1 LTLTGP
7 GVVQAAGAVCWRET
21 PTGIELLV
29 VHRAERKD
37 VSIPKGK
44 VDPGETPPQTAVR
57 EIAEE
62 TGLTIAL
69 GAPLGTTE
77 YTLPGG
83 REKIVHYW
91 SAEVVDAA
99 ITASTF
105 VANKEIAAVEWLSV
119 TAAHARLSYHLDR
132 EVLDRFTAR
141 VKAGTI
147 RTFPIIVLRHGRAV
161 PPAAWDGPDA
171 TRPLLHRGLEQSVN
185 VAPAIAAWAPV
196 KLISSTAVR
205 CLATIEPIAAITG
218 LVVKQSIGISQDA
231 YEDGTA
237 RVRKTVRKRLRAG
250 AAAVLCSHGP
260 VIPEIIGEIA
270 AATNTPLDAPLR
282 RAGMLSTSEFTV
294 LHVSA
299 TNPDA
304 PLVAVE
310 THGPAFL

>member
-1 LTLTGP
+1 
-7 GVVQAAGAVCWRET
+7 
-21 PTGIELLV
+21 
-29 VHRAERKD
+29 
-37 VSIPKGK
+37 
-44 VDPGETPPQTAVR
+44 
-57 EIAEE
+57 
-62 TGLTIAL
+62 
-69 GAPLGTTE
+69 
-77 YTLPGG
+77 
-83 REKIVHYW
+83 
-91 SAEVVDAA
+91 
-99 ITASTF
+99 
-105 VANKEIAAVEWLSV
+105 
-119 TAAHARLSYHLDR
+119 
-132 EVLDRFTAR
+132 
-141 VKAGTI
+141 
-147 RTFPIIVLRHGRAV
+147 
-161 PPAAWDGPDA
+161 
-171 TRPLLHRGLEQSVN
+171 
-185 VAPAIAAWAPV
+185 V
-196 KLISSTAVR
+196 KLISTAVR